1 MVIMKNRVLVIGF
14 SLVFLIFISNLGTNN
29 LLFLSAIPSNSNTS
43 NVFTAYPNQFY
54 HQWDPI
60 IPASYKTHYMSL
72 GPILE
77 IGPKSDNDNNGII
90 FNEPIENI
98 TTETNKSIDQLNNKL
113 QQLKDGILNEDNPP
127 ASEQQGEDEET
138 DDTEEKETDD
148 ADEKETNDT
157 DEKETNGNE
166 ANSDDVNVLQEENIN
181 PLERLQILKQEQEN
195 LQQGENDGAD
205 KQDPETSGLNV
216 EVEKNALVDEVT
228 IDQLNQKLQDL
239 KDKLLNDQDNQR
251 LIEQRNEFA
260 EDGDDDG
267 GDSKD
272 DDSKTFDGY
281 GLNGGNGNG
290 EENFNFAAAADFG
303 CSSNTQKTVANMEKL
318 VPEFVLALG
327 DLSYHSTADCW
338 FDIMT
343 PLKDKTMI
351 SFGHHDVEDGQAK
364 TNQYLKSFGLEKQ
377 FYSYD
382 YNNVHFLIMAAE
394 TTYYK
399 GSEQYNFVLQD
410 LKKASENKDIN
421 WIIVSSYGPLY
432 TSPSEHKAY
441 SSLRDLYHPIFEQYG
456 VDLVLSGHNH
466 NYQRT
471 YPITFNPND
480 SSKPVVTNEHTT
492 SYDGQK
498 DGIVFSI
505 VGTGGVNFYSFD
517 EQAPFVSKQFAGDFG
532 FLNVDISNGNSH
544 STLTGTFH
552 DNQAGKILDKFV
564 IEKEIENNNVDT
576 ENENGETLS
585 NDSVFG

>member
-1 MVIMKNRVLVIGF
+1 MKNKIFVIGF
-14 SLVFLIFISNLGTNN
+14 SLVFLIFVSNIGTNN
-29 LLFLSAIPSNSNTS
+29 LLLLSAIPSNSNTS
-43 NVFTAYPNQFY
+43 DVLTYYPSQSY
-54 HQWDPI
+54 YQWDPVL
-60 IPASYKTHYMSL
+60 PVSYKIKDMSL

-77 IGPKSDNDNNGII
+77 IGPESDNDNNGII

-113 QQLKDGILNEDNPP
+113 QQLKDGNLNEDNPP
-127 ASEQQGEDEET
+127 ASEQQGEDEEN
-138 DDTEEKETDD
+138 DN
-148 ADEKETNDT
+148 ADEKEI
-157 DEKETNGNE
+157 NGNE

-195 LQQGENDGAD
+195 IQKGENNGAD
-205 KQDPETSGLNV
+205 EQEPETSGLNA
-216 EVEKNALVDEVT
+216 EVEKNAIVDEVT

-239 KDKLLNDQDNQR
+239 KDRLLNDQDNQR
-251 LIEQRNEFA
+251 LIEQRNEFD
-260 EDGDDDG
+260 EDGDDD

-281 GLNGGNGNG
+281 GINVGNGNG
-290 EENFNFAAAADFG
+290 EENFNFAAAGDFG
-303 CSSNTQKTVANMEKL
+303 CSTNTQNTVANMEKQG
-318 VPEFVLALG
+318 PEFVLALG

-351 SFGHHDVEDGQAK
+351 SFGYHDVEDGQAK

-394 TTYYK
+394 TTYNK

-410 LKKASENKDIN
+410 LKKASENKDVD

-471 YPITFNPND
+471 YPIAFNPDD
-480 SSKPVVTNEHTT
+480 SSKPVVTNEHTA

-498 DGIVFSI
+498 DGIVFAI

-517 EQAPFVSKQFAGDFG
+517 GQAPFVSKQFAADFG
-532 FLNVDISNGNSH
+532 FLNVDIGNDNSR

-564 IEKEIENNNVDT
+564 IEKEIENNNV
-576 ENENGETLS
+576 EARNENGEKS
-585 NDSVFG
+585 NNDSVFG

>member
-1 MVIMKNRVLVIGF
+1 MKNKVFVIGF
-14 SLVFLIFISNLGTNN
+14 SLVFLIFVSNPGILT
-29 LLFLSAIPSNSNTS
+29 AITSNSNTS
-43 NVFTAYPNQFY
+43 NIFMGYPNQFY
-54 HQWDPI
+54 HRWNPTM
-60 IPASYKTHYMSL
+60 PVSYQTQDISL
-72 GPILE
+72 GPLLE
-77 IGPKSDNDNNGII
+77 TGLNSDNDNNGII
-90 FNEPIENI
+90 FNESIENI
-98 TTETNKSIDQLNNKL
+98 TTETNKSIDQLNNRL
-113 QQLKDGILNEDNPP
+113 QELKDGILNEDNPP
-127 ASEQQGEDEET
+127 ESEQQGEDEEN
-138 DDTEEKETDD
+138 DG
-148 ADEKETNDT
+148 ADEKETNGK
-157 DEKETNGNE
+157 EKD
-166 ANSDDVNVLQEENIN
+166 SDDVNVLQEENIN
-181 PLERLQILKQEQEN
+181 PLEKLQTLKQEQEN
-195 LQQGENDGAD
+195 LQKGDSNGAD
-205 KQDPETSGLNV
+205 KQEPETSGLNV
-216 EVEKNALVDEVT
+216 EVEENAVVDEVT

-239 KDKLLNDQDNQR
+239 KDRLLNDQDNQR
-251 LIEQRNEFA
+251 LMEQRNEFA
-260 EDGDDDG
+260 ETGDDVEA
-267 GDSKD
+267 DSED
-272 DDSKTFDGY
+272 NDSKTFDGY
-281 GLNGGNGNG
+281 GFTGGNGNG
-290 EENFNFAAAADFG
+290 EENFNFAAAGDFG
-303 CSSNTQKTVANMEKL
+303 CSANTQKTVANMEKQ

-351 SFGHHDVEDGQAK
+351 SFGHHDVEDGQGK

-410 LKKASENKDIN
+410 LKKASENKEVN

-492 SYDGQK
+492 SYDGDGQK
-498 DGIVFSI
+498 GGIVFAI
-505 VGTGGVNFYSFD
+505 VGTAGVNFYSFD
-517 EQAPFVSKQFAGDFG
+517 GQAPFISKQFAGDFG
-532 FLNVDISNGNSH
+532 FLNIDISNANSR
-544 STLTGTFH
+544 STLTGTFY

-564 IEKEIENNNVDT
+564 IEKQIENNNV
-576 ENENGETLS
+576 EAQNENGETS
-585 NDSVFG
+585 NNDSVFG